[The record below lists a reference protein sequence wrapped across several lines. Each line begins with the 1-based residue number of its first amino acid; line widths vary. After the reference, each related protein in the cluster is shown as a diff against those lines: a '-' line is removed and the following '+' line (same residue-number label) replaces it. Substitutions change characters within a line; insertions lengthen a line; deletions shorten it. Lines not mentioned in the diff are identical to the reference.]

1 MNHDAVDA
9 LARSG
14 CREVGLSAESGSQQG
29 IDAMDKGITVADI
42 RGARRRL
49 GDRGIRARFFIQFG
63 YPVETRTD
71 IGSTIEFLGELL
83 PDDIGISVSSP
94 MPPTKFYEMVDE
106 HRPRVAE
113 RWSALRTREPAERNP
128 RPTRLRI
135 PVSVLAEPPHVE
147 PATIR

>member
-14 CREVGLSAESGSQQG
+14 CREVWLGAESGSQRV

-49 GDRGIRARFFIQFG
+49 GDRGLRARFFIQFG
-63 YPVETRTD
+63 SPGETWANR
-71 IGSTIEFLGELL
+71 
-83 PDDIGISVSSP
+83 SV
-94 MPPTKFYEMVDE
+94 
-106 HRPRVAE
+106 
-113 RWSALRTREPAERNP
+113 LRTREPAERNL

-147 PATIR
+147 PAMIR